1 MRRVVQS
8 AFTGPTVFFREGVQM
23 VHIAAYVDESYFD
36 DDSVFMGGYVAS
48 VEAWSALIPRWKD
61 ILDEHPRVLY
71 FHNSG
76 FKSEKWCHDQG
87 VADTHLL
94 PAKLIKL
101 ASLIAASG
109 LSFPALSIME
119 KSLFDEIIKP
129 RIKAE
134 KNPQYEL
141 LRNVYYFS
149 YARLLALLFHRIQ
162 ELNDIRKRPG
172 ITLCVNRPN
181 EPLRKLPYPLAA
193 VQLCGR
199 S

>member
-1 MRRVVQS
+1 
-8 AFTGPTVFFREGVQM
+8 M
-23 VHIAAYVDESYFD
+23 VHVAAYFDETYFD

-61 ILDEHPRVLY
+61 ILDEHPRVPY
-71 FHNSG
+71 CHNSR

-119 KSLFDEIIKP
+119 KSLFDEIIKA

-149 YARLLALLFHRIQ
+149 YTRLLALLFNRIQ
-162 ELNDIRKRPG
+162 ELNDIVPQEHKMSPLDVFVDKNG
-172 ITLCVNRPN
+172 KLSKKATDLFFTLKKLADPTRH
-181 EPLRKLPYPLAA
+181 PLFGVADHCDDKT
-193 VQLCGR
+193 
-199 S
+199 